1 MQGIK
6 KQNLQVDAGEAVGL
20 QNNFMSSKQKSRQA
34 ARQSRAAAAS
44 EQQEREAKTERQA
57 EQQFKWAALIR

>member
-20 QNNFMSSKQKSRQA
+20 QNNFHEQQADKQTGSEAEQSSGSI
-34 ARQSRAAAAS
+34 RAAG
-44 EQQEREAKTERQA
+44 ERSQD
-57 EQQFKWAALIR
+57 